1 MLHPSD
7 SGRQRENVQNECG
20 SIPETSQHS
29 ASGIGA
35 CLRAAGGEGKVADH
49 EGGEGDRRGAE
60 EETDRGGSQGD
71 RQEGQGTGGDGEE
84 ADRGGGVQ
92 SEDAGRGKKN
102 EDS

>member
-20 SIPETSQHS
+20 SLPETSQHS

-35 CLRAAGGEGKVADH
+35 GLRAAGGEGAVADH

-60 EETDRGGSQGD
+60 EEADRGGSQGD
-71 RQEGQGTGGDGEE
+71 RQEGQGTGGDCEE

-92 SEDAGRGKKN
+92 VKTLAEGRRTKTV
-102 EDS
+102 